1 MINIIKYWKW
11 IVGVATGIIAILT
24 AYNMLQGW
32 KPVFA
37 EDLKA
42 LENEIKIEREVEKLE
57 NTRKRAMIKAEF
69 NLKYWTQEVR
79 SYHIHPPVKVGDE
92 RIDSVNRNIWL
103 EDLNVA
109 RGEKKKF
116 KQKLD
121 ALKD

>member
-1 MINIIKYWKW
+1 MKNIIKYWKW
-11 IVGVATGIIAILT
+11 VVGVATGIIAILT
-24 AYNMLQGW
+24 AYSMLQSW

-37 EDLKA
+37 EDLKTFKNN
-42 LENEIKIEREVEKLE
+42 L
-57 NTRKRAMIKAEF
+57 KAERLI
-69 NLKYWTQEVR
+69 NKYEDDLRYWSQEVR
-79 SYHIHPPVKVGDE
+79 SYHIHPPQKTGDE